1 MSKSIENNEFNVSI
15 NTRQMT
21 FEDID
26 DVITLQEKCFPGMEP
41 WERGHLESHL
51 RMFPRG
57 QIVVEFEGKIIGSCS
72 SLIINFDEYDDR
84 HTWDSITNN
93 GYITNH
99 NDHGHNLYGIEVMV
113 DPEYRGVKVGARLY
127 EARREIAYE
136 LNLKSIIIGG
146 RIPNYHEYSD
156 EMTPREYVQNVIK
169 HRIKD
174 PVLTFQLMNDFTL
187 MRINPNYLNDD
198 VKSMKYATLM
208 EWNNPDYIARSNV
221 HFKTSEPVRICTV
234 NYMMRKIN
242 SFEEF
247 ANQIEYFIDV
257 AYDADSDFIVFPELL
272 TTQLMSFDEQ
282 SNPAESIRKL
292 TTYTSQYIDMFNS
305 LR

>member
-1 MSKSIENNEFNVSI
+1 
-15 NTRQMT
+15 
-21 FEDID
+21 
-26 DVITLQEKCFPGMEP
+26 
-41 WERGHLESHL
+41 
-51 RMFPRG
+51 
-57 QIVVEFEGKIIGSCS
+57 
-72 SLIINFDEYDDR
+72 
-84 HTWDSITNN
+84 
-93 GYITNH
+93 
-99 NDHGHNLYGIEVMV
+99 
-113 DPEYRGVKVGARLY
+113 
-127 EARREIAYE
+127 
-136 LNLKSIIIGG
+136 
-146 RIPNYHEYSD
+146 
-156 EMTPREYVQNVIK
+156 
-169 HRIKD
+169 
-174 PVLTFQLMNDFTL
+174 MNDFTL

-198 VKSMKYATLM
+198 VKSMKFATLM

-292 TTYTSQYIDMFNS
+292 TTYTSQYIEMFNQFAMKYNINIIGGS
-305 LR
+305 HFVEEGEDIYNISYLFRRMALSKTI